1 MHLFLSAGEPS
12 GDLHASNLARE
23 LLAQDPSAKLVG
35 YGGDR
40 MAAAGVDLHYPLTQ
54 LAIMWFGR
62 AMLHLPK
69 FFKLARQA
77 EVYLR
82 SAKPDALVVTDY
94 PGFHFAMVKR
104 AHRVGVPAYFFVP
117 PQLWAWA
124 GWRSEKM
131 RKWVR
136 TVLTAMPF
144 EEKWYRDRGVHTHY
158 VGHPYFDEIAGQR
171 IDAAFVAAQK
181 AAGGPLVALLPGS
194 RGQEVADN
202 FALMLATAAK
212 IRAAV
217 PDARFLVAAFNEKQA
232 GVVRG
237 VLAGSGVPAEI
248 HVGRTPDIIEAADA
262 AVAVSGS
269 VGLELMCR
277 LTPTVVVY
285 KISPFARFV
294 SRQFM
299 TCPYISLVNMLADEE
314 LFPEFLTTKFDPDAL
329 AAPVIGWLK
338 NPDAR
343 AGVCGKLK
351 ELRAKAAVPGA
362 CKRAADYIRADL
374 AARPRRVGR

>member
-23 LLAQDPSAKLVG
+23 FLAHDPTAKLVG

-62 AMLHLPK
+62 AMLHLPE

-77 EVYLR
+77 EVYFR

-94 PGFHFAMVKR
+94 PGFHWALVKR
-104 AHRVGVPAYFFVP
+104 AHRARVPAYFFVP

-158 VGHPYFDEIAGQR
+158 VGHPYFDEIAAQQL
-171 IDAAFVAAQK
+171 DPAFVASLRNQP
-181 AAGGPLVALLPGS
+181 GPLVALLPGS
-194 RGQEVADN
+194 RGQEVTEN
-202 FALMLATAAK
+202 FALMLAAAARV
-212 IRAAV
+212 RAAV
-217 PDARFLVAAFNEKQA
+217 PGVRFAVASFNDKQA
-232 GVVRG
+232 AVARAFI
-237 VLAGSGVPAEI
+237 AGTGLPAE
-248 HVGRTPDIIEAADA
+248 VFVRRTPEIIEAADA
-262 AVAVSGS
+262 ALAVSGS

-294 SRQFM
+294 SRQFI

-314 LFPEFLTTKFDPDAL
+314 LFPEFLTTTFDPDAL

-338 NPDAR
+338 APESR
-343 AGVCGKLK
+343 AKVRGRLE

-362 CKRAADYIRADL
+362 CQRAAEYIRNDL
-374 AARPRRVGR
+374 AARKRGG